1 MISKLSIVSEGENVR
16 KLYRYWIEILFLI
29 EYQNYKI
36 LLKKQNCNSAPKY
49 SSPKSLCFK
58 IQKPKKLE
66 EKNEHSK
73 KTKTELK
80 FSKFHL
86 SFFFPNFWQKNV
98 NNINIAENKYWIL
111 ELTEKNA
118 DSRRFI
124 YFFLD
129 DFLKIDLFFELFKG
143 RMEGLLYREREAM
156 DSTLLYTLS
165 VFFFKNDPIW
175 FDTIWY
181 EI

>member
-1 MISKLSIVSEGENVR
+1 M
-16 KLYRYWIEILFLI
+16 
-29 EYQNYKI
+29 
-36 LLKKQNCNSAPKY
+36 
-49 SSPKSLCFK
+49 
-58 IQKPKKLE
+58 E